1 MYTYLCKELEI
12 VTLEKNISQQ
22 VRKQIEQNQRE
33 YYLREQMKA
42 ISKEL
47 NEGDEKQSEVDEYK
61 AKMAKLNLPEEV
73 KKPLTRNLIGFSRCP
88 HDG

>member
-1 MYTYLCKELEI
+1 
-12 VTLEKNISQQ
+12 
-22 VRKQIEQNQRE
+22 
-33 YYLREQMKA
+33 MKA

-73 KKPLTRNLIGFSRCP
+73 KKPLTKELIGFSRCP